1 MNLEVRKDIQL
12 TLNSSC
18 HYDMKTQY
26 NKGIWKYNTALTMN
40 LLPSIFSFTLKYEDT
55 NKDGEIL
62 QNQQAIFSMIPL
74 RKIILR
80 SSSFKIQMRKY

>member
-1 MNLEVRKDIQL
+1 
-12 TLNSSC
+12 
-18 HYDMKTQY
+18 
-26 NKGIWKYNTALTMN
+26 MN

-80 SSSFKIQMRKY
+80 SNSFKIQMRKY